1 MKKRILIID
10 DEVILASSLREGLK
24 DLGYE
29 VETAFSGEEGLDRVV
44 IFQPHLVFLDL
55 RLPAMGGIQVL
66 KEIKNID
73 KNIEVVMMTAYA
85 DTKTAVSAIKLGAY
99 DYLNKP
105 FELDQIA
112 IMANKVLENISLRN
126 QTFLLNE
133 DKKRNI
139 TPIIGEHPSMLEV
152 LRQVKILARHT
163 DTTVLIRGETGT
175 GKGRL
180 ALDLH
185 YLSARRDRPFVEINC
200 GAIPENLLESELFGF
215 EKNAF
220 TGAQQ
225 AKKGLLELADGGTV
239 FLDEIGELSSDMQ
252 VKLLKF
258 LDEKRF
264 KRIGGLREIEVDVR
278 VITATN
284 SDLET
289 AIKQRT
295 FREDLYY
302 RLNVVPIYLPPLR
315 ERGNDIITLAQFFF
329 RDFSKKMGKD
339 ILDLSEEVKEVFLRY
354 RWPGNIRELRNVAER
369 ITILYNI
376 ERVEIQHLPLEI
388 REGFP
393 KAEESVPL
401 GEVHLE
407 PGLSLETLLEEIERK
422 YIAKALE
429 KAGNNITR
437 AAEMLGMSRY
447 ALQRRLEKYN
457 MHNG

>member
-10 DEVILASSLREGLK
+10 DENTLASSLREGLK

-29 VETAFSGEEGLDRVV
+29 AETAANGKDGLDKV
-44 IFQPHLVFLDL
+44 ILFQPHLVFLDL
-55 RLPAMGGIQVL
+55 RLPVMGGIEVL

-85 DTKTAVSAIKLGAY
+85 DTTTAVGAIKLGAY

-105 FELDQIA
+105 FDLDQIA
-112 IMANKVLENISLRN
+112 ILANKVLENISLRN
-126 QTFLLNE
+126 QSFLLKE
-133 DKKRNI
+133 DIKRRI
-139 TPIIGEHPSMLEV
+139 TPLIGEHPSMLEV
-152 LRQVKILARHT
+152 MRQVKILAQHT

-175 GKGRL
+175 GKGRV

-185 YLSARRDRPFVEINC
+185 HLSARKDRPFVEINC

-225 AKKGLLELADGGTV
+225 GKKGLLELADGGTV
-239 FLDEIGELSSDMQ
+239 FLDEIGELSADMQ

-258 LDEKRF
+258 LDGKRL
-264 KRIGGLREIEVDVR
+264 KRIGGLQEIEVDVR

-284 SDLET
+284 SDLEQ
-289 AIKQRT
+289 AIKKKT

-302 RLNVVPIYLPPLR
+302 RLNVVPLHLPPLR
-315 ERGNDIITLAQFFF
+315 ERGNDIVILARYFF
-329 RDFSKKMGKD
+329 REFSKKMGKE
-339 ILDLSEEVKEVFLRY
+339 ILDLSEEVKEVLLRY

-369 ITILYNI
+369 ITILYNT
-376 ERVEIQHLPLEI
+376 ERVEIAHLPLEI
-388 REGFP
+388 REGFL
-393 KAEESVPL
+393 KAEEVLPL
-401 GEVHLE
+401 RDVHLK
-407 PGLSLETLLEEIERK
+407 PGLSLETLLEEIERR
-422 YIAKALE
+422 YVAKALE
-429 KAGNNITR
+429 KAGDNITK